1 MKSDY
6 QSWFAR
12 SVGDWVSDRR
22 YLYYSPGKEPKV
34 QNLVTNFTIDDRGE
48 GEFRITW
55 TGKTNGEMIVK
66 LDVQLDGDIL
76 YRNIGYFSDEPT
88 FSALSRVDEDT
99 VVMVTP
105 YGGITYREEIRLLE
119 NDTLRLRQT
128 VAMTKKGITLAGQ
141 YVERRRENDS
151 NPQ

>member
-22 YLYYSPGKEPKV
+22 YLYYYTHAPDKEPKV
-34 QNLVTNFTIDDRGE
+34 QNLVTNFSIADRGE

-66 LDVQLDGDIL
+66 LDVQLDGDVL
-76 YRNIGYFSDEPT
+76 YRNMGYFTDEPT

-128 VAMTKKGITLAGQ
+128 VAMTEKGITLAGQ
-141 YVERRRENDS
+141 YVERRNETN
-151 NPQ
+151 